1 MSQIKMVGRWTIITF
16 LFSIIFKPA
25 QIKGLYYVIARTLT
39 PGKSIGGVFTEL
51 KINPWDTI
59 LEFDAVLYRWAE
71 VRPAGFEADLVMK
84 LTESATLG
92 TRKHAIRAPT
102 YHFILSANITSTK
115 LKWNEFF
122 HNFICWTKISDTI
135 VQERNHTF
143 YDLCYHYLFR
153 DTTSA
158 LIQWGK

>member
-102 YHFILSANITSTK
+102 YHFILSANITCTK
-115 LKWNEFF
+115 LKWNKLVQ
-122 HNFICWTKISDTI
+122 NFKCWTKINYTL
-135 VQERNHTF
+135 VQERNYT
-143 YDLCYHYLFR
+143 CYIIIIYFR
-153 DTTSA
+153 
-158 LIQWGK
+158 IPQMPWFNEENH